1 MTEGTYPD
9 TVRPG
14 SKIAADRFETGR
26 AGSAGRAA
34 VAIVPG
40 GPRRAAG
47 GSPPGVGLPGM
58 GAGWRPLRPKPLAKL
73 FARAYA
79 GDMSPTP
86 GEPCSTASHPHIG
99 FGGLLR

>member
-47 GSPPGVGLPGM
+47 GSPPGVGLPGT
-58 GAGWRPLRPKPLAKL
+58 GAGWRPLRPKPLAKVFGQSYSPERTL
-73 FARAYA
+73 AICRRHRA
-79 GDMSPTP
+79 SPVRPRHT
-86 GEPCSTASHPHIG
+86 
-99 FGGLLR
+99 